1 MRHAVAGAAAGPAS
15 EAGTAT
21 AAAHSSAGTA
31 AIRPAADHS
40 AGLAASAGRR
50 AAAKS
55 AGPDL
60 SAGRKAAAK
69 SAEESGCT
77 RPGSREGDPGAAARH
92 AATVAGLPGDVAA
105 GRCLAAASPAM
116 PATDP
121 IPAPLVAFSAAMNVI
136 PFDKE
141 RHGAETPGVQESSVV
156 ANLRSNVRTHTLAS
170 RHVPSVA
177 GIVRR
182 SDSRP
187 PSQTIGSAHNFPSKF
202 L

>member
-1 MRHAVAGAAAGPAS
+1 VRHAVAGAAAGPAS

-50 AAAKS
+50 
-55 AGPDL
+55 
-60 SAGRKAAAK
+60 AAAK

>member
-1 MRHAVAGAAAGPAS
+1 VRHAVAGAAAGPAS

-55 AGPDL
+55 A
-60 SAGRKAAAK
+60 
-69 SAEESGCT
+69 EESGCT
-77 RPGSREGDPGAAARH
+77 RPGSREGDPGAARH